1 MSLTKWDEAPTRV
14 PGPLM
19 LSSSSDVPNGSL
31 YIGSDGDMIFKNTL
45 GQPLIHGYKLMIYQP
60 RNATDVAGPGT
71 FTSTTETAFISTS
84 TTTNIRNGLGM
95 NIKAGML
102 RKHGTIYWRA
112 LLGIN
117 PGAGNSTSFY
127 QVRPYKMAAGARG
140 MAGMGFSR
148 FLFNHAGLALTE
160 NLCAEAWGWFN
171 AVGNLNDP
179 TNIIVRSHNRSFITA
194 SQSVTGA
201 AGFMSENEGSVRWD
215 DTVDNAVNFTHYF
228 VGTAGQA
235 WVDAFEMYI

>member
-1 MSLTKWDEAPTRV
+1 MSALQAPGTITTGSV
-14 PGPLM
+14 LPPFNPPNP
-19 LSSSSDVPNGSL
+19 PNGSIF
-31 YIGSDGDMIFKNTL
+31 IGSDGDLIYKNTL
-45 GQPLIHGYKLMIYQP
+45 GQNLIHGYKLMIYQP
-60 RNATDVAGPGT
+60 RNATDIAGPGT
-71 FTSTTETAFISTS
+71 FTSTTETAFISAA
-84 TTTNIRNGLGM
+84 TNTNLRNGIGM

-102 RKHGTIYWRA
+102 RKHGTIFWRA

-117 PGAGNSTSFY
+117 PGTGNSSSFY

-201 AGFMSENEGSVRWD
+201 AGFMSENEGSARWD
-215 DTVDNAVNFTHYF
+215 DTVDNVVNFTHYF

-235 WVDAFEMYI
+235 WVDHFELYV